1 MAFLLKNKCLF
12 ISWLQPPPT
21 VILELKQ
28 MKYDTVSTFLPSIC
42 HVVMQ
47 PDAMLFAF
55 LMLTFKPVFSL
66 SSFTFMKRLLSFSSL
81 SAIQFSSVQ
90 SLSCVQLFATPWTAA
105 RQPSLSII
113 NSWSLLKLMS
123 IESVTPS
130 NHLILCRPLLLLPSI
145 FPSIRVFSRE
155 LILHQVGKVLELQL
169 QLQRQSFQ

>member
-66 SSFTFMKRLLSFSSL
+66 SSFTFMKRLLSSSSF
-81 SAIQFSSVQ
+81 SAIKEVSSAY
-90 SLSCVQLFATPWTAA
+90 LI
-105 RQPSLSII
+105 LSI
-113 NSWSLLKLMS
+113 LLQAILIPACESSSPAFCMMYSAYKLNKQGDN
-123 IESVTPS
+123 IQP
-130 NHLILCRPLLLLPSI
+130 
-145 FPSIRVFSRE
+145 
-155 LILHQVGKVLELQL
+155 
-169 QLQRQSFQ
+169 